1 MEEEKKL
8 DRSSLI
14 GMALITIL
22 LIWMMSGKM
31 FPEASE
37 NRNEEAQT
45 ETASSPV
52 ESVEQLAASAVNDT
66 IANEQLKATLGSFAY
81 GASLPS
87 VINAED
93 VVVDNGVLT
102 LVFSSKGGYLKEAV
116 VNDQKRLSSDSDEL
130 VKIIA
135 NNNSKLDLQFATKD
149 NRVLTTKDLL
159 FEPTVSKEGENT
171 VVSMKLKASESS
183 YLEYHY
189 VVKPN
194 DYMMDL
200 NIRTVGLNNVIDASK
215 TAELNWQLKAT
226 RNEKSIKYE
235 NRYTEVVFEYENGK
249 DDYLNAAKST
259 TDNVKDLTYVAFKQH
274 LFTSVLLTDTAI
286 KDAVVRQ
293 ENLVSDEDDAQGY
306 LKDFEAKLP
315 LEFKGGELAYNMNL
329 YMGPADYNI
338 LNDYD
343 RNLDEIISLGW
354 GIFGWLNKFII
365 VPLFTI
371 LSNLIPHGVAIIVFT
386 IVIRLIMSPIQYK
399 SYVSQAKMKVIRPE
413 VNEVNEKFKNDP
425 MKKQQEVMKLYNKAG
440 VNPMAGC
447 LPMFLQIPVFY
458 ALFMFFPSAFDLRQ
472 KPFLWADDL
481 SSYDS
486 IAQLPFS
493 IPWYG
498 SHVALFPILAALA
511 MFVYMKMTTG
521 DQAAMQP
528 QQEGMP
534 DMSKIMK
541 IMIYISPLMMLFFFN
556 NYASGL
562 SLYYFISNLITIGI
576 MYVIKNKIVTED
588 KVKVI
593 VEENKIKERP
603 KSKFQRRMEEM
614 MEQAQQQQQ
623 QQKPRKKK

>member
-1 MEEEKKL
+1 MEEKKL

-31 FPEASE
+31 FPD
-37 NRNEEAQT
+37 QT
-45 ETASSPV
+45 ENQQKEETQTEIAATDSNA
-52 ESVEQLAASAVNDT
+52 VEQLAATATNDT
-66 IANEQLKATLGSFAY
+66 VANEQLKAALGSFAY

-87 VINAED
+87 VVNAED

-102 LVFSSKGGYLKEAV
+102 VVFSNKGGYIKEV
-116 VNDQKRLSSDSDEL
+116 TVNDQKRISKQSDEL
-130 VKIIA
+130 VKIIRD
-135 NNNSKLDLQFATKD
+135 NNSKLDLQFATKD
-149 NRVLTTKDLL
+149 NRVLSTKDLL
-159 FEPTVSKEGENT
+159 FEPTVTKEGENT
-171 VVSMKLKASESS
+171 VVSMKLKAAETS

-189 VVKPN
+189 VLKPN

-215 TAELNWQLKAT
+215 PAELHWQLKAT
-226 RNEKSIKYE
+226 RNEKSITYE

-249 DDYLNAAKST
+249 DDYLNPAKST
-259 TDNVKDLTYVAFKQH
+259 SDNAKDLTYVAFKQH

-286 KDAVVRQ
+286 KDATISQ
-293 ENLVSDEDDAQGY
+293 ENLVKEEDDTQEF
-306 LKDFEAKLP
+306 LKNFEAKMP
-315 LEFKGGELAYNMNL
+315 LEYKGGELAYTMNL
-329 YMGPADYNI
+329 YMGPTDYNI
-338 LNDYD
+338 LNGYE
-343 RNLDEIISLGW
+343 RNLDEVVPLGW
-354 GIFGWLNKFII
+354 GIFGWLNKLII
-365 VPLFTI
+365 VPLFT
-371 LSNLIPHGVAIIVFT
+371 LLTGFIPHGIAIIVFT

-413 VNEVNEKFKNDP
+413 VNEINEKYKKDP
-425 MKKQQEVMKLYNKAG
+425 MRKQQEVMKLYNKVG

-472 KPFLWADDL
+472 KGFLWTDDL

-511 MFVYMKMTTG
+511 MFFYMKMTTG

-576 MYVIKNKIVTED
+576 MYVIKNKIVSED
-588 KVKVI
+588 KVKTI
-593 VEENKIKERP
+593 IEENKTKERP
-603 KSKFQRRMEEM
+603 KSKFQRKMEEM
-614 MEQAQQQQQ
+614 MEQAQQQQKAQ
-623 QQKPRKKK
+623 KKK